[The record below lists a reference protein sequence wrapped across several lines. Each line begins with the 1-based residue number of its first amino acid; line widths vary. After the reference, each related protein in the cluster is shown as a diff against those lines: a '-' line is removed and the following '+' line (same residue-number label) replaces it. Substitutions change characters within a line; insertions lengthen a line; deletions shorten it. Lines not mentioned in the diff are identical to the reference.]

1 MAIPNR
7 LRFYNPGA
15 LATPKGYTHAVE
27 ARGGRTIY
35 ISGQVAMDAEGQL
48 VGRGDFR
55 AQVEQVFA
63 NLGAALEA
71 AGAEF
76 SDVVKFSFYVLDV
89 ANLPIA
95 REVRDRYVN
104 VDQPPAS
111 TAVQVSSLVQP
122 DWLVEVDAIAV
133 AAD

>member
-1 MAIPNR
+1 MASPNR
-7 LRFYNPGA
+7 LRFHNPSTLPA
-15 LATPKGYTHAVE
+15 PRGYTHAVE

-63 NLGAALEA
+63 NLGAALDA
-71 AGAEF
+71 AGADF
-76 SDVVKFSFYVLDV
+76 GDVVKLGFYVLDV

-104 VDQPPAS
+104 VGQPPAS

>member
-1 MAIPNR
+1 MASPNR
-7 LRFYNPGA
+7 LRFHKPSTLPA
-15 LATPKGYTHAVE
+15 PRGYTHAVE

-63 NLGAALEA
+63 NLGAALDA
-71 AGAEF
+71 AGADF
-76 SDVVKFSFYVLDV
+76 GDVVKLGFYVLDV

-104 VDQPPAS
+104 VGQPPAS